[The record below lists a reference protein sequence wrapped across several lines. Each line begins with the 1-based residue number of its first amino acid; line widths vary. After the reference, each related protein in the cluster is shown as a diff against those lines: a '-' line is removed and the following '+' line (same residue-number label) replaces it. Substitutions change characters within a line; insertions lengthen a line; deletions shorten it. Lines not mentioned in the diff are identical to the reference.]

1 MTACS
6 VWDYWNKFSFF
17 PIDKRSTHQLI
28 KHIKF
33 SLIVFYKIVYIYIY
47 IYTYIYI
54 YIWIFTTFIIP
65 GKEAYFETMGLFIM
79 SFPPCFPPCFPPS
92 PLYLDLKENNQ
103 DKKSKRKWILH
114 KNKNKHK
121 NQASRD
127 VREMIQKN
135 SKKYQLEENQ
145 VRRNIS
151 VYIVTKTY

>member
-6 VWDYWNKFSFF
+6 VWEYWNKFSFF

-47 IYTYIYI
+47 IYIYTYIYI

-65 GKEAYFETMGLFIM
+65 GKEAYFATIGLFIM
-79 SFPPCFPPCFPPS
+79 SFPPCFPPS

-127 VREMIQKN
+127 IREMIQKN